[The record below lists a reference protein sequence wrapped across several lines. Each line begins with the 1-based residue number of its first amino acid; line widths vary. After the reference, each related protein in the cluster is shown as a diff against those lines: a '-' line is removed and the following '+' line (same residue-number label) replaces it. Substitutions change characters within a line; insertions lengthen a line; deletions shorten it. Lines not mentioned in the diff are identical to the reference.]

1 MVIQPLVETCGL
13 LQPQWGFFFFS
24 FFRFSVV
31 QGAGPGE
38 GDARGEGFSK
48 AGAPGDHSLLQRL
61 AREPS

>member
-1 MVIQPLVETCGL
+1 MLIQPLVETCGL
-13 LQPQWGFFFFS
+13 LQPQWGVFFSS

>member
-1 MVIQPLVETCGL
+1 MAYYNLSG
-13 LQPQWGFFFFS
+13 GFIFFS